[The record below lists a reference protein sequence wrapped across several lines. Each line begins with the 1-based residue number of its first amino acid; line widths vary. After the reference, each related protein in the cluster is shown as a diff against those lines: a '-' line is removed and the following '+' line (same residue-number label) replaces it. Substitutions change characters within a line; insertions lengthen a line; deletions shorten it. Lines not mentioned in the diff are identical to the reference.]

1 MFNNEFVSRG
11 KLLNS
16 NSFSTL
22 QNLISF
28 YCLQKKNNNEF
39 ESKKKTFPT
48 SLYVGFIN
56 VSMYRAHKI
65 HTEKVLF
72 SERSALWNDH
82 VKNKKDEKI
91 AY

>member
-1 MFNNEFVSRG
+1 
-11 KLLNS
+11 LLNS

-82 VKNKKDEKI
+82 VNKNKKDEKI

>member
-1 MFNNEFVSRG
+1 MNLKVS
-11 KLLNS
+11 
-16 NSFSTL
+16 
-22 QNLISF
+22 
-28 YCLQKKNNNEF
+28 
-39 ESKKKTFPT
+39 KKTFPT

-82 VKNKKDEKI
+82 VKIRMKK
-91 AY
+91 

>member
-1 MFNNEFVSRG
+1 MNLSQGGNCAKFQQFFYFAELDFILLFTKENND
-11 KLLNS
+11 
-16 NSFSTL
+16 
-22 QNLISF
+22 
-28 YCLQKKNNNEF
+28 EF

-82 VKNKKDEKI
+82 VNKKDEKI

>member
-1 MFNNEFVSRG
+1 M
-11 KLLNS
+11 
-16 NSFSTL
+16 
-22 QNLISF
+22 NL
-28 YCLQKKNNNEF
+28 KV
-39 ESKKKTFPT
+39 KKKTFPT

-82 VKNKKDEKI
+82 VKKIRRMKI